1 MRSKEVK
8 VRGCCM
14 GIPFGCG
21 SVLCL
26 VMGVALWQNLIP
38 GFSWLTAAAVL
49 AAASGVLVLGAAALI
64 VFEWFHEKRLIRHS
78 V

>member
-1 MRSKEVK
+1 MRSKDVK

-21 SVLCL
+21 SLL
-26 VMGVALWQNLIP
+26 FLAGGVALWQNLLP
-38 GFSWLTAAAVL
+38 GVSWLTAAAVL
-49 AAASGVLVLGAAALI
+49 ASVIGVLVFGAAAL
-64 VFEWFHEKRLIRHS
+64 VAFEWLHEKRLIRHS